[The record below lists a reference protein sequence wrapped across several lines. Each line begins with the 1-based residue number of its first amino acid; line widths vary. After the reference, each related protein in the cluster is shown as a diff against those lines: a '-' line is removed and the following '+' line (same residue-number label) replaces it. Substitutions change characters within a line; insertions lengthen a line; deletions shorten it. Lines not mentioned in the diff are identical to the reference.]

1 LITQGV
7 IWRKTMRKLGEE
19 DLFNWFFLWDIWMF
33 FYYLIF
39 APALW
44 KKPKKTWN

>member
-1 LITQGV
+1 
-7 IWRKTMRKLGEE
+7 MRKLGEE